1 MKRIKV
7 ENGFIDLREN
17 IKLILSLGLIKGK

>member
-7 ENGFIDLREN
+7 EYGCIDLREK